1 VDAQRS
7 LKLQDEAR
15 SPVAEE
21 PLRCVNGDDLRGGTP
36 NGRRASILFTVQPD
50 QEVFNRWTGSAP
62 FWEKHGAII
71 GQMFAPINQALV
83 EEAGIGRG
91 HTVLDIATG
100 PGEPA
105 LSVAAVVGSEGKVVG
120 IDPIPEMVAG
130 ARRAADRRGL
140 TNVHFDV
147 AFADHLPFPAETFD
161 AVISRFGVMFFPTP
175 VDGIREMLRVLK
187 PGRRMALAV
196 WHFADRNPFHYT
208 LSRIMD
214 RYVEPTP
221 VAPDAPDA
229 FRFATQGKLAEV
241 LTAAGVKAVSERL
254 FQFAIEAPMLVEDFL
269 TLRCEMSEK
278 LRGKMAGLPQEQ
290 AKHVRREMLEAF
302 REYSGERGVSFPA
315 EVLIVSGANRNPA

>member
-1 VDAQRS
+1 MPQRR
-7 LKLQDEAR
+7 R
-15 SPVAEE
+15 SPRRRA
-21 PLRCVNGDDLRGGTP
+21 

-71 GQMFAPINQALV
+71 GQMFAPISQALV
-83 EEAGIGRG
+83 DDAEIGRG
-91 HTVLDIATG
+91 DTVLDIATG

-130 ARRAADRRGL
+130 ARRAAVRRGL

-187 PGRRMALAV
+187 PGRKMALAV

-214 RYVEPTP
+214 RYVEPAP

-254 FQFAIEAPMLVEDFL
+254 FQFAIEAPMPVEDFL

-315 EVLIVSGANRNPA
+315 EVLLVSGAKWNPT

>member
-1 VDAQRS
+1 M
-7 LKLQDEAR
+7 
-15 SPVAEE
+15 
-21 PLRCVNGDDLRGGTP
+21 
-36 NGRRASILFTVQPD
+36 QPD

-71 GQMFAPINQALV
+71 GQMFAPINHALV
-83 EEAGIGRG
+83 DDAEIGRG
-91 HTVLDIATG
+91 DTVLDIATG

-105 LSVAAVVGSEGKVVG
+105 LSVAAVVGPEGKVVG

-140 TNVHFDV
+140 KNVQFDV
-147 AFADHLPFPAETFD
+147 AFADHLPFPDDAFD
-161 AVISRFGVMFFPTP
+161 AAISRFGVMFFASP
-175 VDGIREMLRVLK
+175 VDGIRELLRVLK
-187 PGRRMALAV
+187 PGRKMALAV
-196 WHFADRNPFHYT
+196 WHFAHRNPFHYT

-221 VAPDAPDA
+221 VAPDTPDA
-229 FRFATQGKLAEV
+229 FRFAISGKLAEI
-241 LTAAGVKAVSERL
+241 LAAAGVTAVSERL

-290 AKHVRREMLEAF
+290 AKEVIREMLEAI
-302 REYSGERGVSFPA
+302 REYSSERGVSLPA
-315 EVLIVSGANRNPA
+315 EVLIVSGAKRKPA

>member
-1 VDAQRS
+1 
-7 LKLQDEAR
+7 
-15 SPVAEE
+15 
-21 PLRCVNGDDLRGGTP
+21 
-36 NGRRASILFTVQPD
+36 VQPD

-71 GQMFAPINQALV
+71 GQMFAPINHALV
-83 EEAGIGRG
+83 DDAEIGRG
-91 HTVLDIATG
+91 DTVLDIATG

-105 LSVAAVVGSEGKVVG
+105 LSVAAVVGPEGKVVG

-140 TNVHFDV
+140 KNVQFDV
-147 AFADHLPFPAETFD
+147 AFADHLPFPDDAFD
-161 AVISRFGVMFFPTP
+161 AAISRFGVMFFASP
-175 VDGIREMLRVLK
+175 VDGIRELLRVLK
-187 PGRRMALAV
+187 PGRKMALAV
-196 WHFADRNPFHYT
+196 WHFAHRNPFHYT

-221 VAPDAPDA
+221 VAPDTPDA
-229 FRFATQGKLAEV
+229 FRFAISGKLAEI
-241 LTAAGVKAVSERL
+241 LAAAGVTAVSERL

-290 AKHVRREMLEAF
+290 AKEVIREMLEAI
-302 REYSGERGVSFPA
+302 REYSSERGVSLPA
-315 EVLIVSGANRNPA
+315 EVLIVSGAKRKPA